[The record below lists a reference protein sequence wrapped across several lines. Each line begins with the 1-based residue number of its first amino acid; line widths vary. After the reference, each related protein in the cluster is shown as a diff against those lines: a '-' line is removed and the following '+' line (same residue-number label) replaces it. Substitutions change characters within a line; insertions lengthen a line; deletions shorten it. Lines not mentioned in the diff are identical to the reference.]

1 MYYFLFFLLGRDG
14 KFCTEPKYSSKV
26 DIDPKTL
33 SKVDIE
39 LTTDLLPY
47 TGGGIFIGLTVVG
60 HDIGLLQ
67 MISSI
72 ISDLQLKDIAVYLP
86 LVIKIDSLLKEKKT
100 DRYDGVIMS

>member
-1 MYYFLFFLLGRDG
+1 
-14 KFCTEPKYSSKV
+14 
-26 DIDPKTL
+26 
-33 SKVDIE
+33 
-39 LTTDLLPY
+39 
-47 TGGGIFIGLTVVG
+47 
-60 HDIGLLQ
+60 